1 MYRAGMQGAVFAD
14 RKMVRVATVENARTT
29 EQAEMM
35 RRIEEIERVET
46 TGFVSTVTVSS
57 DAGTNAIVTTPS
69 LFLVLMGSR
78 VGSTSGAG
86 TLRLRTW
93 SG

>member
-35 RRIEEIERVET
+35 GRIEKNERVET
-46 TGFVSTVTVSS
+46 MGSVSTATM
-57 DAGTNAIVTTPS
+57 AWFHRTLGPTP
-69 LFLVLMGSR
+69 
-78 VGSTSGAG
+78 
-86 TLRLRTW
+86 
-93 SG
+93 